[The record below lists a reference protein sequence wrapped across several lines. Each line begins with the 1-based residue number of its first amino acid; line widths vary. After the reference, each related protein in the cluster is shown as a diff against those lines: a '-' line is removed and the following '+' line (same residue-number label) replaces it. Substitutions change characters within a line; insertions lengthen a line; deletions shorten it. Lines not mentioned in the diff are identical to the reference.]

1 MPLRPHRLSVGWGVD
16 MGLDGQVQP
25 SLAQDEFAERLRRVW
40 EAQELR
46 TGYAVQVRDVAL
58 AAWVL
63 AVVVLVGL
71 WLGVLLLS
79 DAVPTVPTLRD
90 VDVAPFLP
98 RPTGGV

>member
-1 MPLRPHRLSVGWGVD
+1 M
-16 MGLDGQVQP
+16 
-25 SLAQDEFAERLRRVW
+25 
-40 EAQELR
+40 
-46 TGYAVQVRDVAL
+46 RDVAL

-71 WLGVLLLS
+71 WLGVSLLS

-98 RPTGGV
+98 RPTGGSVARQATDPAGGQRPLV